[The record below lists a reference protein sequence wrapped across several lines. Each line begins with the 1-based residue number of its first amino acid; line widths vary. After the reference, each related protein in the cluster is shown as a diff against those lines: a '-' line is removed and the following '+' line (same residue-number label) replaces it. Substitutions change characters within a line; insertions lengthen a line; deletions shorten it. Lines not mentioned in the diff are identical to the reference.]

1 MQFGS
6 VLTGLLGGLAL
17 FLYGMER
24 LTTSLNSVAGS
35 KLQATL
41 DWATRNVVW
50 GALTGAILTAILQ
63 SSSLT
68 TVLCVGFISAGLMNL
83 RQAVGVIVGA
93 NIGTTITAQ
102 VISLDVAALALP
114 IVTAGIF
121 LRFLSRSDW
130 QRHAA
135 TVLFG
140 VGMLF
145 YGMELMSQATEP
157 LRTHPPFIEGMKS
170 LDRAWLG
177 ILVGAAFTA
186 LVQSSSATTGI
197 VIVLGSQNFL
207 SLEAAIA
214 LVLGA
219 NVGSCVTAVLAAWS
233 RGAVARQAAAVH
245 VVFNT
250 SGALLW
256 WALLSPLTRLTTLVS
271 GAEIARQIANAHTI
285 FNLSNGVI
293 FMLLSRPV
301 AEFVERWIPEE
312 PEPDKMAAQ
321 PFYLDPGHLRIPS
334 MALGR
339 VRLELLHMGEL
350 AVQSVQ
356 WAGDS
361 KTALKYAKGVHE
373 LQQEIVEYTRQI
385 PRGEMSVE
393 DQLAF
398 ETVLVVGDSLDYVA
412 LAVEELV
419 HAEQLLGEK
428 AFLSQVE
435 PLHKI
440 VIESLE
446 QSLASLKEPELAE
459 VVRER
464 KETIRA
470 ARDEAMHTVLELLNS
485 KRPGAAERYRHRAA
499 VIDELRRVYYLATH
513 IARAV
518 QKEFVAEDSA
528 DEPKLP

>member
-50 GALTGAILTAILQ
+50 GALTGAALTALLQ

-68 TVLCVGFISAGLMNL
+68 TVLCVGFISAGLMSL

-121 LRFLSRSDW
+121 LRILSRNDW
-130 QRHAA
+130 QRQAA

-157 LRTHPPFIEGMKS
+157 LRSHPPFIEAMKS
-170 LDRAWLG
+170 LNQAWVG

-186 LVQSSSATTGI
+186 LVQSSSAKTGI
-197 VIVLGSQNFL
+197 VIVLGSQGLL
-207 SLEAAIA
+207 SLEAAVA

-219 NVGSCVTAVLAAWS
+219 NVGSCVTAVMAAWN

-250 SGALLW
+250 SGAFLW
-256 WALLSPLTRLTTLVS
+256 WVLLSPLTRLTTLVS
-271 GAEIARQIANAHTI
+271 GDDMARQIANAHTI
-285 FNLSNGVI
+285 FNLSNGII
-293 FMLLSRPV
+293 FVLLSQPL
-301 AEFVERWIPEE
+301 ADLVERWIPEE
-312 PEPDKMAAQ
+312 PEPDKMAAK
-321 PFYLDPGHLRIPS
+321 PFYLDPGHLPIPS
-334 MALGR
+334 LALGR

-350 AVQSVQ
+350 AVHAVQS
-356 WAGDS
+356 ADDGRA
-361 KTALKYAKGVHE
+361 ALDYARGVHD
-373 LQQEIVEYTRQI
+373 LQKEIVEYTRQI
-385 PRGEMSVE
+385 PRSEMSVG

-398 ETVLVVGDSLDYVA
+398 ETVLVVADSLDYVA

-419 HAEQLLGEK
+419 HAERLLGEK
-428 AFLSQVE
+428 AFLSKVE
-435 PLHKI
+435 RLHRL
-440 VIESLE
+440 VVESL
-446 QSLASLKEPELAE
+446 QQALASLKEPGLAE

-464 KETIRA
+464 KELIRA

-485 KRPGAAERYRHRAA
+485 ERPGASERYRHRAA

-518 QKEFVAEDSA
+518 QKEWAVAAGDSEA
-528 DEPKLP
+528 D